1 MSDRPL
7 RARAAS
13 RSDVGRVRSANEDS
27 FIERP
32 DMGLWV
38 VADGMGGHANGR
50 WASGTIVDAIAPLA
64 PSGDFDIDIRRVA
77 DAIHAAN
84 GTIHDR
90 SLADGAQMGSTVAA
104 LLVQEGYFSVLWVG
118 DSRVYLYRNGQ
129 LHQLSKDHTQVQE
142 MVESG
147 LLTPEEAH
155 THPMSH
161 VLARA
166 VGVEPSLEIDVI
178 VDEAE
183 VGDSFLL
190 CSDGLTARVSNAEI
204 AAAMAG
210 AQPQV
215 TASSL
220 VELCLERGAPDNVT
234 AVAVACEEIT
244 RLSLAPAA
252 AG

>member
-7 RARAAS
+7 RLRAWS
-13 RSDVGRVRSANEDS
+13 RTDVGRVRTANEDS
-27 FIERP
+27 FLERP
-32 DMGLWV
+32 EMGLWV

-50 WASGTIVDAIAPLA
+50 WASGTIVDAVAPLTA
-64 PSGDFDIDIRRVA
+64 SGDLDADIRRVA

-84 GTIHDR
+84 ATIYDR
-90 SLADGAQMGSTVAA
+90 SRVDGASMGSTVAA
-104 LLVQEGYFSVLWVG
+104 LLVQEGFFAVLWVG
-118 DSRVYLYRNGQ
+118 DSRVYLYRNGT
-129 LHQLSKDHTQVQE
+129 LHQLSRDHTQVQE
-142 MVESG
+142 MVDVG
-147 LLTPEEAH
+147 LLSPEEAK

-166 VGVEPSLEIDVI
+166 VGVQASLELDVI

-190 CSDGLTARVSNAEI
+190 CSDGLTARVSPEEI

-210 AQPQV
+210 GQPQV
-215 TASSL
+215 TSSSL

-234 AVAVACEEIT
+234 AITVACEEMT
-244 RLSLAPAA
+244 RLSLASSAV
-252 AG
+252 